1 MVSREDAARGDA
13 QRAAQLRL
21 RARLIKLGALVV
33 MAGAPILA
41 HYATP
46 ASEKHLLLHDIY
58 ARILYLPVILS
69 GFWFGWRGGLFCA
82 FLVGAAYFPHIYH
95 HLGGHIFSLNL
106 NRTLEAVVYLLVG
119 GTTGWLADGL
129 RRSRDRLARQ
139 SQQLAEALSALTERT
154 REVFTAEEQLRR
166 ADRLA
171 ALGQLTTGLA
181 HEIRNPLG
189 SLRGAAEILSDP
201 DTAPETRREFSRVL
215 VEEAERLEGVLKNFL
230 DYARAQKNGGFDS
243 SDLRPVL
250 ARLATLLG
258 KRLDS
263 VGIRLELNL
272 PAQPP
277 ALAIAEDL
285 LQQVLLNLMLNAI
298 EAMPAGGTLSVSAR
312 PEASDGRCH
321 ITVADTG
328 PGIPK
333 DIRERIFDPFFTT
346 KSSGTGLGLSIVHK
360 IITGHHGQVLVLAQE
375 GAGASLIV
383 ELPLA

>member
-1 MVSREDAARGDA
+1 MGARW
-13 QRAAQLRL
+13 L
-21 RARLIKLGALVV
+21 KLGALVV
-33 MAGAPILA
+33 MAGAAILA
-41 HYATP
+41 HYLTP
-46 ASEKHLLLHDIY
+46 ASGGHLLLHDVY
-58 ARILYLPVILS
+58 ARILYLPVILA
-69 GFWFGWRGGLFCA
+69 GFWFGWRGGLLCA
-82 FLVGAAYFPHIYH
+82 FLVGAAYFPHIYQ
-95 HLGGHIFSLNL
+95 HLGGRIFSLNL

-119 GTTGWLADGL
+119 GTTGWLADRL
-129 RRSRDRLARQ
+129 RRSHHRLERQ
-139 SQQLAEALSALTERT
+139 SRQLAETLSALTERT

-201 DTAPETRREFSRVL
+201 ETPPDTRRRFSGVL
-215 VEEAERLEGVLKNFL
+215 VEEVERLDGVLKNFL
-230 DYARAQKNGGFDS
+230 DYARAQKDGGSGS
-243 SDLRPVL
+243 SDLCPVL

-263 VGIRLELNL
+263 AGIRLELNL

-277 ALAIAEDL
+277 ALAIGEDL

-312 PEASDGRCH
+312 PEAGDGRCR

-360 IITGHHGQVLVLAQE
+360 IVTGHHGQVSVLDRE